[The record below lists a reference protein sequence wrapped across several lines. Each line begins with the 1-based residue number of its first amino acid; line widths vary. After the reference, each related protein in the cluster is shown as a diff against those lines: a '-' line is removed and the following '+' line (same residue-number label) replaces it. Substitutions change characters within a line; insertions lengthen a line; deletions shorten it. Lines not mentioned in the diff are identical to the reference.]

1 MMASSKQIV
10 ALQFDTLNS
19 EGAQFKPMNTT
30 LKSPEGRPVF
40 VEFEVPSALVTVD
53 VKGEIHLTPEGMATI
68 SKEWYKTL
76 YYAKLAADA
85 ELVKEAKKNA
95 Q

>member
-30 LKSPEGRPVF
+30 LKSPEGRPIF
-40 VEFEVPSALVTVD
+40 VEFLVPSDQVTMD
-53 VKGEIHLTPEGMATI
+53 VKGEIHLTPEGMAMI
-68 SKEWYKTL
+68 SKEWYKVL
-76 YYAKLAADA
+76 YHAKLSADA
-85 ELVKEAKKNA
+85 ELTKEVKRAK
-95 Q
+95 

>member
-19 EGAQFKPMNTT
+19 DFLPYKPMGCV

-40 VEFEVPSALVTVD
+40 VEFLVPSDQVTMD
-53 VKGEIHLTPEGMATI
+53 VKNEIHLTPEGMAMI
-68 SKEWYKTL
+68 AAEWGKVL
-76 YYAKLAADA
+76 YHAKLAADA
-85 ELVKEAKKNA
+85 ELAKEAKKNA
-95 Q
+95 K